1 MTLLPSTAQ
10 GLILDMDGV
19 LWTDSAPIGNLPGI
33 FSRIKELG
41 LTVAMAT
48 NNSTR
53 TVDQYVERLHAFGV
67 SVEPW
72 QVVTSSLA
80 VADMMKRQLP
90 AGAPIFAIGEQGL
103 RDVLKA
109 ASFEL
114 LSVEQADRAEA
125 VVFGVDREINFDKM
139 REATL
144 LVRAG
149 KPFFATNPD
158 RTFPTPRGQIP
169 GAGAWISV
177 IVTATDI
184 QPIYA
189 GKPYPYILEL
199 ALKRI
204 NTPRETTF
212 VVGDRL
218 ETDIAGGQ
226 SLGFP
231 TVLVLSGIST
241 LTQAQNWTPRV
252 NIIAENLADLV
263 GANS

>member
-1 MTLLPSTAQ
+1 MTLIPPSAK

-19 LWTDSAPIGNLPGI
+19 LWTDSAPIGNLSTI
-33 FSRIKELG
+33 FNRIKDLG
-41 LTVAMAT
+41 LGVAMAT

-53 TVDQYVERLHAFGV
+53 TVEQYVQRLYEFGV
-67 SVEPW
+67 QVEPW

-80 VADMMKRQLP
+80 VADMMARQLP
-90 AGAPIFAIGEQGL
+90 PGSPVFAIGEQGL
-103 RDVLKA
+103 QDALTEVGL
-109 ASFEL
+109 EL
-114 LSVEQADRAEA
+114 LSVENAEIASA
-125 VVFGVDREINFDKM
+125 VVVGLDRGITFDKM

-177 IVTATDI
+177 IVTATDV

-199 ALKRI
+199 ALKRL
-204 NTPRETTF
+204 NTLRDATF

-226 SLGFP
+226 ALGCP
-231 TVLVLSGIST
+231 TVLVLSGVST
-241 LTQAQNWTPRV
+241 LEQAQSWTPKIDV
-252 NIIAENLADLV
+252 ICDDLASLM
-263 GANS
+263 GAIN

>member
-1 MTLLPSTAQ
+1 MTLIPPSAK

-19 LWTDSAPIGNLPGI
+19 LWTDSAPIGNLSTI
-33 FSRIKELG
+33 FNRIKDLG
-41 LTVAMAT
+41 LGVAMAT

-53 TVDQYVERLHAFGV
+53 TVEQYVLRLYEFGV
-67 SVEPW
+67 QVEPW

-80 VADMMKRQLP
+80 VADMMARQLP
-90 AGAPIFAIGEQGL
+90 PGSPVFAIGEQGL
-103 RDVLKA
+103 QDALTEVGL
-109 ASFEL
+109 EL
-114 LSVEQADRAEA
+114 LSVENAEMSSA
-125 VVFGVDREINFDKM
+125 VVVGLDRDITFDKM

-177 IVTATDI
+177 IVTATDV

-199 ALKRI
+199 ALKRL
-204 NTPRETTF
+204 NTLRDATF

-226 SLGFP
+226 ALGCP
-231 TVLVLSGIST
+231 TALVLSGVST
-241 LTQAQNWTPRV
+241 LEQAQSWTPKIDV
-252 NIIAENLADLV
+252 ICDDLASLV
-263 GANS
+263 GAIR

>member
-1 MTLLPSTAQ
+1 MTMIPTTIHS
-10 GLILDMDGV
+10 LILDMDGV
-19 LWTDSAPIGNLPGI
+19 LWADLEPIGNLPRI

-41 LTVAMAT
+41 LGVAMAT

-53 TVDQYVERLHAFGV
+53 TIDQYVERLRGFGV

-72 QVVTSSLA
+72 QIVTSCLA
-80 VADMMKRQLP
+80 VADMMTRQLP
-90 AGAPIFAIGEQGL
+90 AGAPVFAIGEQGL
-103 RDVLKA
+103 QDSLKA
-109 ASFEL
+109 ANFEVL
-114 LSVEQADRAEA
+114 TVDQAENAEA
-125 VVFGVDREINFDKM
+125 VVIGLDRKINFEKM
-139 REATL
+139 SKATL

-177 IVTATDI
+177 IVTATDV

-189 GKPYPYILEL
+189 GKPFPYILEL
-199 ALKRI
+199 ALNRLG
-204 NTPRETTF
+204 TSREATL

-226 SLGFP
+226 ALGCP
-231 TVLVLSGIST
+231 TALVLSGVST
-241 LTQAQNWTPRV
+241 LAQGQAWTPRPDFIAD
-252 NIIAENLADLV
+252 NLAALLGAEN
-263 GANS
+263 

>member
-1 MTLLPSTAQ
+1 MTLISPSTK

-19 LWTDSAPIGNLPGI
+19 LWADSSPIGNLAAI
-33 FSRIKELG
+33 FARIKELEIK
-41 LTVAMAT
+41 VAMAT
-48 NNSTR
+48 NNSTQ
-53 TVDQYVERLHAFGV
+53 TVEQYVRRLLDFGV
-67 SVEPW
+67 QVEPW

-80 VADMMKRQLP
+80 VADMMARQLP
-90 AGAPIFAIGEQGL
+90 AGSLVFAIGEKGL
-103 RDVLKA
+103 QDALTDVGL
-109 ASFEL
+109 EL
-114 LSVEQADRAEA
+114 LSVADAERASA
-125 VVFGVDREINFDKM
+125 VVIGLDRGINFEKM

-144 LVRAG
+144 LIRSG

-177 IVTATDI
+177 IVTATDV

-199 ALKRI
+199 ALKRLE
-204 NTPRETTF
+204 TPRSSTF

-226 SLGFP
+226 ALGCP
-231 TVLVLSGIST
+231 TVLVLSGVST
-241 LTQAQNWTPRV
+241 LSMAQTWTPGID
-252 NIIAENLADLV
+252 IICDDLASLV
-263 GANS
+263 GA

>member
-1 MTLLPSTAQ
+1 MTLLPSTVK

-19 LWTDSAPIGNLPGI
+19 LWTDTVPIGNLPLT
-33 FSRIKELG
+33 FARIKELD
-41 LTVAMAT
+41 LAVTLAT

-53 TVDQYVERLHAFGV
+53 TVDQYVEKLHGFGV

-80 VADMMKRQLP
+80 VANMMSRQLP
-90 AGAPIFAIGEQGL
+90 AGAPVFAIGEDGL
-103 RDVLKA
+103 IEALKA
-109 ASFEL
+109 AEFEV
-114 LSVEQADRAEA
+114 LSVENAEKAEA
-125 VVFGVDREINFDKM
+125 VVVGIDKRVNFDKM

-158 RTFPTPRGQIP
+158 KTFPTPRGQIP

-177 IVTATDI
+177 IVTATDV
-184 QPIYA
+184 QPMIA
-189 GKPYPYILEL
+189 GKPFPYLLEL
-199 ALKRI
+199 ALERMG
-204 NTPRETTF
+204 TTKDSTY

-226 SLGFP
+226 ALGCP
-231 TVLVLSGIST
+231 TCMVLSGIAT
-241 LTQAQNWTPRV
+241 LAEAQVRMPKID
-252 NIIAENLADLV
+252 IIAKDLGTLV
-263 GANS
+263 GT

>member
-1 MTLLPSTAQ
+1 MTLIPPSAK

-19 LWTDSAPIGNLPGI
+19 LWTDSAPIGNLSTI
-33 FSRIKELG
+33 FNRIKDLG
-41 LTVAMAT
+41 LGVAMAT

-53 TVDQYVERLHAFGV
+53 TVEQYVQRLYEFGV
-67 SVEPW
+67 QVEPW

-80 VADMMKRQLP
+80 VADMMARQLP
-90 AGAPIFAIGEQGL
+90 PGSPVFAIGEQGL
-103 RDVLKA
+103 QDALTEVGL
-109 ASFEL
+109 EL
-114 LSVEQADRAEA
+114 LSVENAEMASA
-125 VVFGVDREINFDKM
+125 VVVGLDRDITFDKM

-177 IVTATDI
+177 IVTATDV

-199 ALKRI
+199 ALKRL
-204 NTPRETTF
+204 NTLRDATF

-226 SLGFP
+226 ALGCP
-231 TVLVLSGIST
+231 TALVLSGVST
-241 LTQAQNWTPRV
+241 LEQAQSWTPKIDV
-252 NIIAENLADLV
+252 ICDDLASLV
-263 GANS
+263 GAIR

>member
-1 MTLLPSTAQ
+1 MTLLPSTVK

-19 LWTDSAPIGNLPGI
+19 LWTDTAPIGNLPRT
-33 FSRIKELG
+33 FARIRELG
-41 LTVAMAT
+41 LAVTLAT

-53 TVDQYVERLHAFGV
+53 TIDQYVEKLRGFGV

-80 VADMMKRQLP
+80 VANMMSRQLP
-90 AGAPIFAIGEQGL
+90 AGTPVFAIGEDGL
-103 RDVLKA
+103 IEALKA
-109 ASFEL
+109 AEFEV
-114 LSVEQADRAEA
+114 LSVENAEKAEA
-125 VVFGVDREINFDKM
+125 VVVGIDKQVNFDKM

-158 RTFPTPRGQIP
+158 KTFPTPRGQIP

-177 IVTATDI
+177 IVTATDV
-184 QPIYA
+184 QPMIA
-189 GKPYPYILEL
+189 GKPFPYLLEL
-199 ALKRI
+199 ALERMGTAKDS
-204 NTPRETTF
+204 TY

-226 SLGFP
+226 ALDCP
-231 TVLVLSGIST
+231 TSLVLSGIAT
-241 LTQAQNWTPRV
+241 LAEAQAWMPKID
-252 NIIAENLADLV
+252 IIAKDLGTLV
-263 GANS
+263 GT